1 MKGLVAFVAGLVA
14 VLLLATRGGGELAC
28 PAIGWSN
35 GLVVELAEGWPAADA
50 VRIEC
55 PSPCGPVP
63 MTPSDEEPDAV
74 TVHLAGATAS
84 VPLMDAP
91 ESVTVTVLA
100 ADVAALGRAELDLD
114 WVRVGGSAECGGPL
128 EATATVPAP

>member
-1 MKGLVAFVAGLVA
+1 MKGLVAFVLGVVA
-14 VLLLATRGGGELAC
+14 VLLLATRGGGELTC

-35 GLVVELAEGWPAADA
+35 GLVVELVEGWPAADA

-63 MTPSDEEPDAV
+63 MTPSDEEPDA
-74 TVHLAGATAS
+74 
-84 VPLMDAP
+84 
-91 ESVTVTVLA
+91 VTVLA